1 MQLSE
6 QRQDGRIRKMG
17 KDLKKTIREMSKG
30 RNLDENLPFYTKML
44 RKVNVTMAALRL
56 SMDYETFFE
65 QLILQESGTP
75 EEIEE
80 VFIRLEGYLQQL
92 LGSTPMGIT
101 KELKEERSSIKEKME
116 ILTAC
121 VDRLVNVEYVF
132 NRMELNFCEDKG
144 EDVPVSEFTG
154 KVMQFIFTESDS
166 VVTNGRIKEVLRQLP
181 VRMSKSR
188 FYDLIKNGLG
198 LYKDEDAESLEGI
211 IYMLRTSGNL
221 YHSEGM
227 ERYFSAFMGEI
238 EELEK
243 LGYDGMSK
251 EEYEKAGEKL
261 RHISDKLRLL
271 TDNYVSLQTIV
282 NEMLALSLLHNGEE
296 GILDEKIG
304 YILKKECEMLSYKK
318 CMENPDFMKDEMDLL
333 LEQFEGV
340 EGIQEENMEK
350 QSLLES
356 VLDIVV
362 HAGSDVIKGD
372 KDDTEQIK
380 EMLTKLLIVQRL
392 LSSSQFADIDN
403 IPLNGEIFPE
413 NALQERK
420 VSDEELKEKTGELL
434 NEFEEYFKG
443 HERKINRA
451 VMANVLSCLPVFFQ
465 STEDVKEYIYSSLS
479 QCRDE
484 SERKVSMELIQKL
497 IDEECGFS

>member
-1 MQLSE
+1 
-6 QRQDGRIRKMG
+6 MG

-30 RNLDENLPFYTKML
+30 RNIDENLPFYTKML

-75 EEIEE
+75 KEIEE

-92 LGSTPMGIT
+92 LGNTPMGIT
-101 KELKEERSSIKEKME
+101 KELKEERSCIKEKME

-181 VRMSKSR
+181 VRMSKNR

-198 LYKDEDAESLEGI
+198 LYKDEDKESLEGI

-227 ERYFSAFMGEI
+227 ERYFSSFMGEI

-243 LGYDGMSK
+243 LSYDGMPK

-261 RHISDKLRLL
+261 RNISNKLRLL
-271 TDNYVSLQTIV
+271 TDNYVSLQTII

-362 HAGSDVIKGD
+362 HAGEDIIKGD
-372 KDDTEQIK
+372 KADTEQIK
-380 EMLTKLLIVQRL
+380 EMLTNLLIVQRL

-413 NALQERK
+413 NALQEWK

>member
-1 MQLSE
+1 
-6 QRQDGRIRKMG
+6 MG

-101 KELKEERSSIKEKME
+101 KELKEERSCIKEKME

-144 EDVPVSEFTG
+144 EDVPVSEFMG

-227 ERYFSAFMGEI
+227 ERYFGAFMGEI

-479 QCRDE
+479 QCRNE